1 MKQGSPFLVAL
12 CVVMAC
18 GHELEL
24 PPGASPPSGSAG
36 GATSLITGDAG
47 ESRAAASA
55 GRLNLPPDEAF
66 VLGGAAH
73 EGGGGQQGSDGSDGD
88 GGGGGVGGDAPA
100 ATGGTTHASGGDAPA
115 GAAGDPSVAGS
126 AASGAPPRVIFSE
139 YVEANSNKALE
150 LFALEKASLDGCEL
164 ETYFNGKREPSR
176 LALRGELAQGA
187 VQVLCSTSLAT
198 ARPELCGRS
207 TNLAFNG
214 DDAVA
219 LRCAGALLDVIGQIG
234 VDPGQAWGGGATIDH
249 SLRRHC
255 DVSHGRLDGD
265 APFEPSTEW
274 LSVADDIFADLGQ
287 RSCAP

>member
-24 PPGASPPSGSAG
+24 PPGASLPSGSAG
-36 GATSLITGDAG
+36 GATSLVTGDAG
-47 ESRAAASA
+47 ESSAAASA

-73 EGGGGQQGSDGSDGD
+73 ERDGGPQAGD
-88 GGGGGVGGDAPA
+88 GGGGPGSGPGGGGAPA
-100 ATGGTTHASGGDAPA
+100 ATGGTTHASGGGAA

-126 AASGAPPRVIFSE
+126 AASGAPRVIFSE

-249 SLRRHC
+249 SLRRRC

-287 RSCAP
+287 QNCAL